1 MNPIELENKFHL
13 LIESIDNE
21 NLRNNFYD
29 ILKRISNV
37 EEGHLWNRLSK
48 DEREELLLAFE
59 ESENQENLISQ
70 EEMTKKHQKWLL

>member
-1 MNPIELENKFHL
+1 MNAIELKKNFHL

-21 NLRNNFYD
+21 NLLINFQD
-29 ILKRISNV
+29 ILKRRSNV
-37 EEGHLWNRLSK
+37 QEGHLWNSLSK
-48 DEREELLLAFE
+48 QELEELLLAFE

>member
-1 MNPIELENKFHL
+1 MNPIELKNKFHL
-13 LIESIDNE
+13 LIDSIDNE
-21 NLRNNFYD
+21 NLLNNFYD

-37 EEGHLWNRLSK
+37 QEGNLWNRLSK